1 MNSLLKNLFISFIG
15 IFLLISILLLV
26 ILWNFSNNI
35 PDYKFLKNYKPPV
48 SSKVYAGDGN
58 LVADFSKEKRIFVP
72 YRSIPKNVIN
82 AFLSAEDK
90 NFFSHPGVDAKGV
103 LRATINN
110 FKNIMTSKRLE
121 GASTITQQ
129 VAKNFL
135 LTNEVSLNRKL
146 KEAILAFRIERALTK
161 ERILELYLNQIY
173 LGSGAYGVAAASLE
187 YFDKSIKELDYA
199 EAALLALDDA
209 GLDIG
214 NMEAFYCGNL
224 GQANAMVGQRILQ
237 EIGQTGIP
245 VVNCSNA
252 CATGA
257 TAFREAWTSIKA
269 GLYDVVLAVG
279 VEQMGTGLLG
289 GAGGGVGIPKEG
301 LLGSGTMPAVFA
313 EAGMEHARQ
322 YGTTFEQFAKISVK
336 NHHHSTMNPK
346 ARYQIETPLDEVMN
360 AEMISYPNTK
370 LMCSVNVDGAAAA
383 VLVSEKK
390 AKELGM
396 QRAVR
401 IKASVMTSDPYQER
415 DLVMPDVNSC
425 TRKAAAEAYEMAG
438 LNSEDIDL
446 VELHDCFA
454 TAEMLHYE
462 NLGLC
467 GDGEAGRLID
477 EGEVELGGRIP
488 VNVSGGLL
496 SKGHPLGATGIANIY
511 EVCTHLRGEAGARQ
525 VENAKIGMTH
535 VIGLGSAC
543 GIHIL
548 EKV

>member
-1 MNSLLKNLFISFIG
+1 MSDVY
-15 IFLLISILLLV
+15 IL
-26 ILWNFSNNI
+26 
-35 PDYKFLKNYKPPV
+35 
-48 SSKVYAGDGN
+48 
-58 LVADFSKEKRIFVP
+58 
-72 YRSIPKNVIN
+72 
-82 AFLSAEDK
+82 
-90 NFFSHPGVDAKGV
+90 GVDMIKFGRFPERTV
-103 LRATINN
+103 P
-110 FKNIMTSKRLE
+110 
-121 GASTITQQ
+121 
-129 VAKNFL
+129 
-135 LTNEVSLNRKL
+135 SL
-146 KEAILAFRIERALTK
+146 
-161 ERILELYLNQIY
+161 
-173 LGSGAYGVAAASLE
+173 G
-187 YFDKSIKELDYA
+187 A

-209 GLDIG
+209 GLSIQD
-214 NMEAFYCGNL
+214 MQALYCGNL
-224 GQANAMVGQRILQ
+224 GQASAMVGQRILQ

-269 GLYDVVLAVG
+269 DLYDVVLAVG
-279 VEQMGTGLLG
+279 VEQMGKGLLG
-289 GAGGGVGIPKEG
+289 GAGGGKGIPKEG

-313 EAGMEHARQ
+313 EAGMEHSRK

-346 ARYQIETPLDEVMN
+346 AMYQIETPLEEVMN
-360 AEMISYPNTK
+360 AEMISYPNSK
-370 LMCSVNVDGAAAA
+370 LMCSVNVDGSAAA

-396 QRAVR
+396 DRVVKV
-401 IKASVMTSDPYQER
+401 KASIITSDPYQER
-415 DLVMPDVNSC
+415 DLVMPDVNTC
-425 TRKAAAEAYEMAG
+425 TRKAAKEAYEMAG
-438 LNSEDIDL
+438 VGPEDIDL

-467 GDGEAGRLID
+467 KDGEAGKMID
-477 EGEVELGGRIP
+477 EGEVALGGKVP

-511 EVCTHLRGEAGARQ
+511 EICTHLREEAGERQ
-525 VENAKIGMTH
+525 VEGAKLGMTH

-548 EKV
+548 EKVN